1 MVGTLLGGRMA
12 NALKR
17 VEVESN
23 IESER
28 AQIHLQVPE
37 ERIARDLDRVNQA
50 ENAAIKIAP
59 VSMCLFKDWSVP
71 YRKFY
76 FPSAQRKIKK
86 ASGASYN
93 A

>member
-1 MVGTLLGGRMA
+1 MVGTLLGDHMA

-28 AQIHLQVPE
+28 AQIHLQVPG

-59 VSMCLFKDWSVP
+59 VSICLLKD
-71 YRKFY
+71 
-76 FPSAQRKIKK
+76 
-86 ASGASYN
+86 
-93 A
+93 

>member
-1 MVGTLLGGRMA
+1 MA

-28 AQIHLQVPE
+28 AQIHLQVPG

-59 VSMCLFKDWSVP
+59 VSMCLFKD
-71 YRKFY
+71 
-76 FPSAQRKIKK
+76 
-86 ASGASYN
+86 
-93 A
+93 